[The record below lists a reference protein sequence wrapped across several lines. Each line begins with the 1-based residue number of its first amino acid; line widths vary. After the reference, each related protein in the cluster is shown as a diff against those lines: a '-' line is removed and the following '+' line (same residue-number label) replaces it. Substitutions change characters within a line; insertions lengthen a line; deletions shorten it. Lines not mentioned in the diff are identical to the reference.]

1 MSGNP
6 TPRTVLWGTLAWHP
20 AFVAWSRMAECPAPP
35 ERLEVLRQGNKSAT
49 YRYSETDPA
58 HLALAARWVGSLHT
72 GATPIDAARA
82 LPDGGPARYL
92 DYLRAGRDAVLGG
105 GANPGLTAA
114 DVKRLKRL
122 VADLDALERDWT
134 TIERACSD
142 VPATVVHGDFRPRNA
157 YLRSDGTQLHVF
169 PIDWEHAG
177 WGVPAADLTRI
188 DLPTYWMTV
197 RAS

>member
-49 YRYSETDPA
+49 YRLVGAGPDGTTVIAKRVRTPKALIERTVYEHILPRLSLTTPRYYGFTADGAEYAWIFLEDVGAERYSETDPA

-72 GATPIDAARA
+72 GATLIDAARA

-92 DYLRAGRDAVLGG
+92 EYL
-105 GANPGLTAA
+105 
-114 DVKRLKRL
+114 
-122 VADLDALERDWT
+122 
-134 TIERACSD
+134 
-142 VPATVVHGDFRPRNA
+142 
-157 YLRSDGTQLHVF
+157 
-169 PIDWEHAG
+169 
-177 WGVPAADLTRI
+177 
-188 DLPTYWMTV
+188 
-197 RAS
+197 